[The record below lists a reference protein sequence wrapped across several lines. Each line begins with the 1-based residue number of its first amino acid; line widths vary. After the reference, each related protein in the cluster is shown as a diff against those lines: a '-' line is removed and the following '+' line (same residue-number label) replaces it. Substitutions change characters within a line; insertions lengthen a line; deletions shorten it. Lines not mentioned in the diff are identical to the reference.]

1 VGAVTQYR
9 LRKAE
14 SGVKKK
20 RSHHKIDAPFV
31 PHTFEM
37 LRSPAWRVLS
47 LTAHRI
53 LSRIEIELGNH
64 GGRDNGKLPVTYADL
79 RNFGI
84 RNSDDIARGIRE
96 LRALGIIELTR
107 PGRAGNGEFRAPN
120 LFRLTYLPAY
130 GKAPTN
136 EWRQFETVE
145 TAEQA
150 AQKSRKP
157 VTENV
162 SGPDTENVSVTGH
175 GKLPETP
182 KSPDTENCL
191 LSRKALAIYQAAG
204 LTRDHPHH
212 KQRAARRARHRG
224 RATVFHRTNKGGHHG
239 KETKDE

>member
-1 VGAVTQYR
+1 M
-9 LRKAE
+9 
-14 SGVKKK
+14 KKK
-20 RSHHKIDAPFV
+20 HHKIGAPFV

-53 LSRIEIELGNH
+53 LSRIEIEFGNH
-64 GGRDNGKLPVTYADL
+64 GGRDNGKLPVTFADL

-84 RNSDDIARGIRE
+84 PNRDDIARGIRE

-130 GKAPTN
+130 GKAPTH
-136 EWRQFETVE
+136 EWRQFETIE

-162 SGPDTENVSVTGH
+162 SGPVTENVSVTGH
-175 GKLPETP
+175 GKRTETP
-182 KSPDTENCL
+182 QSPVTENVP
-191 LSRKALAIYQAAG
+191 LAISSAG
-204 LTRDHPHH
+204 LTRDHPHQT
-212 KQRAARRARHRG
+212 QRAARRVRRRG
-224 RATVFHRTNKGGHHG
+224 DATVFHRTNKGGHHG
-239 KETKDE
+239 KDEE

>member
-1 VGAVTQYR
+1 MGALANDR
-9 LRKAE
+9 LRKEA
-14 SGVKKK
+14 GRMKKK
-20 RSHHKIDAPFV
+20 HHKIGAPFV

-53 LSRIEIELGNH
+53 LSRIEIEFGNH
-64 GGRDNGKLPVTYADL
+64 GGRDNGKLPVTFADL

-84 RNSDDIARGIRE
+84 RNCDDIARGIRE
-96 LRALGIIELTR
+96 LRALGFVELTR

-130 GKAPTN
+130 GKAPTH
-136 EWRQFETVE
+136 EWRQFETIE
-145 TAEQA
+145 AAEQA

-175 GKLPETP
+175 GKRTETP
-182 KSPDTENCL
+182 QSPDTENVP
-191 LSRKALAIYQAAG
+191 LSRKDLAISCAG

-212 KQRAARRARHRG
+212 NQRAARHVRHG
-224 RATVFHRTNKGGHHG
+224 GPATFFHRTNKGGHHG
-239 KETKDE
+239 KDE